1 MDFAPING
9 RRRAQK
15 RKYGLKYV
23 GNYPVRYERCDRN
36 NDRCDRES

>member
-23 GNYPVRYERCDRN
+23 GKLSCTVRALRQEKRT
-36 NDRCDRES
+36 